1 MRTPWKDYIKEK
13 SECDDIRTIID
24 EVGLEESLR
33 IILALRGLTLT
44 IPKYPF
50 KEARKEYILNNY
62 DGTRYCMNKLA
73 LDTELSQRQVAK
85 ILDIDISDTT
95 KG

>member
-13 SECDDIRTIID
+13 TECDDIRTIID

-44 IPKYPF
+44 IPKYGF
-50 KEARKEYILNNY
+50 R
-62 DGTRYCMNKLA
+62 
-73 LDTELSQRQVAK
+73 
-85 ILDIDISDTT
+85 
-95 KG
+95 